1 MSNSFFSILHSLT
14 TNNICNFI
22 FRSEYYPVYYIFH
35 VIYTCLNIRLT
46 TNNSGLSWYRSIILN
61 YCLSICPR
69 YLLQVFLTKELP
81 EFVEMTSFKGFFFVW
96 ALFNIC
102 PFDIIFI
109 LFNRRPIL
117 WIVQILDS
125 FTVGRCLVITCET
138 AASAFEGQFL
148 RVFIIS
154 TCCSCSPILVDLFDR
169 FFIRPRY
176 DPMAY
181 EIHYSKRLITA
192 VLITLFNI
200 VVENMDIAD
209 ILIPL
214 LFTALPIFD
223 IYMHHGEVFKTC
235 DIIFPHFWG
244 NVLIFNPNPNS
255 L

>member
-1 MSNSFFSILHSLT
+1 MSTSFISVIRSFISNDIF
-14 TNNICNFI
+14 NII
-22 FRSEYYPVYYIFH
+22 FRSDYYPVYYIIH

-46 TNNSGLSWYRSIILN
+46 TNNFQLSWYRSIILN

-69 YLLQVFLTKELP
+69 YLLQVFLSTELP
-81 EFVEMTSFKGFFFVW
+81 EFIEMTSFKGFFFVW

-109 LFNRRPIL
+109 IFTQQPIL

-125 FTVGRCLVITCET
+125 FTVARCLVITCET
-138 AASAFEGQFL
+138 AADVFSQFL

-154 TCCSCSPILVDLFDR
+154 TCCTCAPILVDLFDR
-169 FFIRPRY
+169 FLIRPRY

-181 EIHYSKRLITA
+181 EIHYSKRLIVA
-192 VLITLFNI
+192 VLITTLNI
-200 VVENMDIAD
+200 VVDNTDIVE

-214 LFTALPIFD
+214 SFIALSIFD
-223 IYMHHGEVFKTC
+223 LKMNHGESFKTC

-244 NVLIFNPNPNS
+244 NILVFNPNPNN

>member
-1 MSNSFFSILHSLT
+1 MSTSFIDTMRSFILNDLF
-14 TNNICNFI
+14 NFI
-22 FRSEYYPVYYIFH
+22 FRSDYYPVYYIIH
-35 VIYTCLNIRLT
+35 VVYTCLNIRLT
-46 TNNSGLSWYRSIILN
+46 TNNFQVSWYRSIILN

-69 YLLQVFLTKELP
+69 YLLQVFLTTELP
-81 EFVEMTSFKGFFFVW
+81 EFVEMTSFKGFFLVW

-109 LFNRRPIL
+109 LFNRQPIL

-125 FTVGRCLVITCET
+125 FTIGRCLVITCET
-138 AASAFEGQFL
+138 AASVFEGQFL

-154 TCCSCSPILVDLFDR
+154 TCCTCAPILVDLFDR
-169 FFIRPRY
+169 FLIRPRY

-181 EIHYSKRLITA
+181 EIHYSKRLIVA
-192 VLITLFNI
+192 VFITVFNI
-200 VVENMDIAD
+200 VVENMDIAE

-214 LFTALPIFD
+214 SFLSLSIFD
-223 IYMHHGEVFKTC
+223 LYMNHGEVFRTR

-244 NVLIFNPNPNS
+244 NILIFNPNPNN